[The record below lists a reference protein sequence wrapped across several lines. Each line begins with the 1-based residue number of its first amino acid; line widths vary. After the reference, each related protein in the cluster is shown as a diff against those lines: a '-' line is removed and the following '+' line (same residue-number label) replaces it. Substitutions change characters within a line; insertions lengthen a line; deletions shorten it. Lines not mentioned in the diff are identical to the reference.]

1 MRRSEVL
8 GGVGGGETI
17 IRIYSINKIYVQL
30 KRVVNVFQDQC
41 NYISTLNTPGYWA
54 LVGIALLGFRN
65 GHLIFSFLPSEL
77 RNIILSTVDSIICK
91 YGVLIFPFPV

>member
-30 KRVVNVFQDQC
+30 KRVVSVFQDQC
-41 NYISTLNTPGYWA
+41 NYISTLITPGHWA
-54 LVGIALLGFRN
+54 VVGIALLGLDMAIQSSVF
-65 GHLIFSFLPSEL
+65 FQVS
-77 RNIILSTVDSIICK
+77 
-91 YGVLIFPFPV
+91 